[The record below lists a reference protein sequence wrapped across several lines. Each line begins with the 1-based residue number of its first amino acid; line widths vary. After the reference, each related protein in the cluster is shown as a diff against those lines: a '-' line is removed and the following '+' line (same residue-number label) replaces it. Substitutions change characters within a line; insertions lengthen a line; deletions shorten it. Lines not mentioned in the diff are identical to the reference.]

1 MKEYK
6 SIHRCIVM
14 TWLEISE
21 NDSPWFLGNENILNC
36 DKKARLGSL
45 SYTKV

>member
-21 NDSPWFLGNENILNC
+21 NDSPCFLGSENILNC